1 MKFEKTYFYEFNAK
15 FKEIFDDVEV
25 AAKSEKPSN
34 LKSME
39 VTSVRFLKASIKQA
53 KEKGKDGQKP

>member
-15 FKEIFDDVEV
+15 FKEIFDDVEI
-25 AAKSEKPSN
+25 AAKSEKPKD

-39 VTSVRFLKASIKQA
+39 VTSVRFLKSNIKPVNK
-53 KEKGKDGQKP
+53 KEKNG

>member
-1 MKFEKTYFYEFNAK
+1 MKFEKIYFYEFNAK
-15 FKEIFDDVEV
+15 FKEIFDDVELAV
-25 AAKSEKPSN
+25 KSEKPSN

-39 VTSVRFLKASIKQA
+39 VTNVRFLKASIKPV

>member
-1 MKFEKTYFYEFNAK
+1 MKFEKTYFYEFNAQ
-15 FKEIFDDVEV
+15 FKEIFDDAEV

>member
-39 VTSVRFLKASIKQA
+39 VTSVRFLKYSIKQA

>member
-15 FKEIFDDVEV
+15 FKEIFDDVES

-39 VTSVRFLKASIKQA
+39 VTSVRFLKSSIKQA

>member
-1 MKFEKTYFYEFNAK
+1 MKFEKIYFYEFNAK
-15 FKEIFDDVEV
+15 FKEFFDDVEV

-39 VTSVRFLKASIKQA
+39 VTNVRFLKASIKPV

>member
-1 MKFEKTYFYEFNAK
+1 MKFDKTYFYEFNAK

-25 AAKSEKPSN
+25 AAKSEKPRD

-39 VTSVRFLKASIKQA
+39 VTNVRFLKSNIKPVNK
-53 KEKGKDGQKP
+53 KEKNG

>member
-1 MKFEKTYFYEFNAK
+1 MKFEKIYFYEFNAK
-15 FKEIFDDVEV
+15 FKQVFDDVEI
-25 AAKSEKPSN
+25 AAKSEKPSD

-39 VTSVRFLKASIKQA
+39 VTNIRFLKASIKPV